1 MSVRTSGEEIF
12 ALEDLRAMAATLP
25 EGSSD
30 FKPEYP
36 SDDPAKNLR
45 HSFAGMATPIQ
56 KTATKAVGD
65 RLRQLRFGLAEFAE
79 APHYKTMRTFADLT
93 ETDED
98 NLSNWERGVSLVP
111 PIYVQRLKEQ
121 FGISFVFEWI
131 YGGDKSGLSDRLTTA
146 IFKPPKLAPT
156 IAARTRKRAKG

>member
-1 MSVRTSGEEIF
+1 
-12 ALEDLRAMAATLP
+12 
-25 EGSSD
+25 
-30 FKPEYP
+30 
-36 SDDPAKNLR
+36 
-45 HSFAGMATPIQ
+45 MATPIQ

-111 PIYVQRLKEQ
+111 TEYVQRLKEQ
-121 FGISFVFEWI
+121 FGISFVFEWV
-131 YGGDKSGLSDRLTTA
+131 YGGDKSGLSDRLKTA
-146 IFKPPKLAPT
+146 IFKPPKAVAPSKE
-156 IAARTRKRAKG
+156 RKRAKG